1 MAGKIQL
8 YRRRAVFI
16 LDGAHNE
23 DAARKLR
30 ESVEA
35 YFPGRRLICI
45 MGVFKDKE
53 YDRIARIMGPLASMI
68 YTVDLPDGKRGLPA
82 EELAEVLKEYCP
94 CVKCQGRYR
103 QGEKHRSRSSQR
115 RGRKGRDS
123 MSQQSS
129 VDCAVQA
136 ALLEAKRNDVILAF
150 GSLSYLHQVKEA
162 YDRAVW

>member
-1 MAGKIQL
+1 
-8 YRRRAVFI
+8 
-16 LDGAHNE
+16 
-23 DAARKLR
+23 
-30 ESVEA
+30 
-35 YFPGRRLICI
+35 
-45 MGVFKDKE
+45 
-53 YDRIARIMGPLASMI
+53 MGPLASMI

-103 QGEKHRSRSSQR
+103 QGEKHREQKQSAPGQE
-115 RGRKGRDS
+115 GRDS

-150 GSLSYLHQVKEA
+150 GSLSYLQSGK
-162 YDRAVW
+162 RSI